1 MRKITLEI
9 NFSTLED
16 IISVNVFTPILS
28 LVDKIEAKSFLKI
41 DLQKGEKIAIVEF
54 TMKSGYVLDDIPF
67 PPFAKILNILAQHE
81 NQFLV
86 LFQIRYDTAMLRKIH
101 SSFSPYGIEE
111 IFYETPAYLEG
122 NRLVFSILGEKK
134 ALSSFL
140 TLLKRITGDL
150 TILRIQDHTYNDES
164 VLSELTDRQKEI
176 LIKAKQSGYY
186 EIPRK
191 ITTMEL
197 AKEFGISKTAI
208 LEHLRKAE
216 RKIMMRVAIN

>member
-9 NFSTLED
+9 NFSTLD
-16 IISVNVFTPILS
+16 GILPLSVFTHILS
-28 LVDKIEAKSFLKI
+28 LVDKIEAKSFLNI
-41 DLQKGEKIAIVEF
+41 DYQKGEKAIVVEF
-54 TMKSGYVLDDIPF
+54 TMKHGFVLKDIPF
-67 PPFAKILNILAQHE
+67 PPFAKILNVISHHE

-86 LFQIRYDTAMLRKIH
+86 LLQIRYEPAMLGKIQ
-101 SSFSPYGIEE
+101 SSFSPFGIEE

-140 TLLKRITGDL
+140 TSFKKIVGDL
-150 TILRIQDHTYNDES
+150 IVLQIQDYTYNDEGI
-164 VLSELTDRQKEI
+164 LSELTDRQKEI
-176 LIKAKQSGYY
+176 LIKAKQLGFY

-191 ITTMEL
+191 ITTLEL
-197 AKEFGISKTAI
+197 AEEFGISKTAI

-216 RKIMMRVAIN
+216 GKIMMRVIQ

>member
-1 MRKITLEI
+1 MRTITLEI
-9 NFSTLED
+9 DFSILTEK
-16 IISVNVFTPILS
+16 ISFDAFSSIQA
-28 LVDKIEAKSFLKI
+28 LVDKIEAKSLLKI
-41 DLQKGEKIAIVEF
+41 DYQKGEKIAIVEF
-54 TMKSGYVLDDIPF
+54 TMKSGYTLDDIPF
-67 PPFAKILNILAQHE
+67 PPFARILKVFTQHE

-86 LFQIRYDTAMLRKIH
+86 LIQIHYDYATLSTIH
-101 SSFSPYGIEE
+101 SNFSPFGIEE

-122 NRLVFSILGEKK
+122 NRLVFSILGEEK

-140 TLLKRITGDL
+140 TLVKKVVGDL
-150 TILRIQDHTYNDES
+150 TVLRIQDHTYNDES
-164 VLSELTDRQKEI
+164 ILSGLTERQKAI

-197 AKEFGISKTAI
+197 AREFGVSKAAI

-216 RKIMMRVAIN
+216 GKIMTRVIQ